1 MTHFRRYLLA
11 GLLIWLPLVITLWII
26 EILVGWMDQTLLL
39 LPESWRP
46 QALFGFGVPGVGAL
60 LAVAV
65 VLITGFLATN
75 IVGRQL
81 VRWWDGLLGRIPIVR
96 SIYSSVKQVSDT
108 LLADSGMSFRKVVL
122 VQFPQPD
129 QWTLAFIVNEPQGAV
144 RDALGPDFVT
154 VYVPTAPNPTSGYVL
169 MMEASRVRDVNIS
182 VDDALKFHVSLG
194 VVGPGAGRGPAG
206 QVSAL
211 TAPPPVPGAPPAA

>member
-1 MTHFRRYLLA
+1 MTHFRRYLLT

-26 EILVGWMDQTLLL
+26 EVLIGWMDQTLLL
-39 LPESWRP
+39 LPEHWRP
-46 QALFGFGVPGVGAL
+46 EKLIGVRIPGLGAL
-60 LAVAV
+60 LAIAV
-65 VLITGFLATN
+65 VFVTGVLATN

-81 VRWWDGLLGRIPIVR
+81 VRWWDQLLHRIPIVR

-108 LLADSGMSFRKVVL
+108 LLKDSGKSFRKVVL
-122 VQFPQPD
+122 VEFPQPE
-129 QWTLAFIVNEPQGAV
+129 QWTLAFIVGDPQGAV

-169 MMEASRVRDVNIS
+169 MMDARRVRDVDIS

-194 VVGPGAGRGPAG
+194 VVAPGALRAGQAAVLTSPPPAG
-206 QVSAL
+206 
-211 TAPPPVPGAPPAA
+211 